1 MGRLDKK
8 VALITGG
15 ALGIGRATCEL
26 FAREGAAVA
35 VTDILEAEGQALA
48 DEIAARGDQA
58 AFWRMNVA
66 REASV
71 RGTVAAIVERFG
83 RIDILVNNAGLSGVD
98 KPTHEISEEEW
109 DAVFAVDVKGAF
121 FCTKHVVPVMLA
133 QGGGAI
139 VNISSIYGAIG
150 SADVPPYHAA
160 KGAVR
165 LMTKTDAIYYARQ
178 GIRVNSVHPGTIM
191 TELVKGMALDAPEG
205 YEVYMEGRNRIH
217 PIGHPGEPLD
227 VAYGVLYLA
236 SDEAKFVT
244 GAELYIDGG
253 YTAQ

>member
-1 MGRLDKK
+1 MGRVENK
-8 VALITGG
+8 VALVTGG
-15 ALGIGRATCEL
+15 ALGIGRAICEL

-35 VTDILEAEGQALA
+35 VTDILEAEGQAVVDA
-48 DEIAARGDQA
+48 ITAAGGKA
-58 AFWRMNVA
+58 AFWRMDVA

-71 RGTVAAIVERFG
+71 RQTVAAIAAHFG
-83 RIDILVNNAGLSGVD
+83 RIDILVNNAGISGAD
-98 KPTHEISEEEW
+98 KPPHEISEEEW

-121 FCTKHVVPVMLA
+121 FCTKHVVPLMLA
-133 QGGGAI
+133 QGGGSI

-165 LMTKTDAIYYARQ
+165 LMTKTDAMYYARH

-191 TELVKGMALDAPEG
+191 TELVVGMAQNAPEG
-205 YEVYMEGRNRIH
+205 YEAYMEGRNRIH
-217 PIGHPGEPLD
+217 PIGHPGEPID

-236 SDEAKFVT
+236 SDEARFVT
-244 GAELYIDGG
+244 GSELYIDGG

>member
-1 MGRLDKK
+1 MGRVENK
-8 VALITGG
+8 VALVTGG
-15 ALGIGRATCEL
+15 ALGIGRAICEL

-35 VTDILEAEGQALA
+35 VTDILEAEGQAVVDA
-48 DEIAARGDQA
+48 ITAAGGKA
-58 AFWRMNVA
+58 AFWRMDVA
-66 REASV
+66 QEASV
-71 RGTVAAIVERFG
+71 RQTVAAIAAHFG
-83 RIDILVNNAGLSGVD
+83 RIDILVNNAGISGAD
-98 KPTHEISEEEW
+98 KPPHEISEEEW

-121 FCTKHVVPVMLA
+121 FCTKHVVPLMLA
-133 QGGGAI
+133 QGGGSI

-165 LMTKTDAIYYARQ
+165 LMTKTDAMYYARH

-191 TELVKGMALDAPEG
+191 TELVRGMAQNAPEG
-205 YEVYMEGRNRIH
+205 YEAYMEGRNRIH
-217 PIGHPGEPLD
+217 PIGHPGEPID

-236 SDEAKFVT
+236 SDEARFVT
-244 GAELYIDGG
+244 GSELYIDGG